1 MGISHSIPLRE
12 GGLSEKFLNGAAEKM
27 PNPVVF
33 RLLCAGESLNIFP
46 FSNAARI
53 EFCGVKLDGLDGG
66 GNKRPAEGKGRSP
79 VKIVEANGSLWISG
93 NTASKCHAGYR
104 FVVP

>member
-1 MGISHSIPLRE
+1 MAQLERCPTPLFSAY
-12 GGLSEKFLNGAAEKM
+12 SEQVNQINLF
-27 PNPVVF
+27 
-33 RLLCAGESLNIFP
+33 S

-79 VKIVEANGSLWISG
+79 VKTVEANGSLWISG

>member
-1 MGISHSIPLRE
+1 MAQLERCPTPLFPAY
-12 GGLSEKFLNGAAEKM
+12 SEQVNQINL
-27 PNPVVF
+27 
-33 RLLCAGESLNIFP
+33 FP

-53 EFCGVKLDGLDGG
+53 EFCGVKSDGLDGG
-66 GNKRPAEGKGRSP
+66 GNKRPAEGKGHSP